1 MVERLKAMS
10 ERVMDALVHVLY
22 YGGEGDLDVEM
33 AAYTYIV
40 RN

>member
-1 MVERLKAMS
+1 MS

-22 YGGEGDLDVEM
+22 YGGEEDLDVELV
-33 AAYTYIV
+33 AYTYIV